1 MRKTLRYVAA
11 FAAYLC
17 VTCADGNFTPFTL
30 ALLFANVYI
39 GMNPIISFASF
50 VVPFAF
56 AFDLTVLWTSAL
68 GGAITVSSALLLR
81 KKKGRG
87 YVAFCVALVAVSTVP
102 FVAFARSYDVV
113 LRSVFAGVISV
124 AIFPMTAAAKAWLIK
139 GLKYR
144 LSTDEFI
151 SAALLLIA
159 VGYGVVTLTG
169 EYLWFSVSVFCI
181 MLSSALLSGFTPLL
195 IAVITAAPPSLYY
208 GSFTPVAVYALVALA
223 PTAFSKYSSLLTAV
237 TTVGA
242 ETALYFFT
250 SAFDGMQVYETFFLL
265 APSVVY
271 AFIPSSY
278 VKKLNKKLRVFR
290 NDNLGRYNVNRVRA
304 SLSGKLY
311 EVSQAFDEMSA
322 SMEKLGE
329 VARGEDD
336 LKVKVAD
343 EIVYSVCSDCRALA
357 ECRKRGLPDTS
368 VLDKIV
374 TLGVAKGDVNL
385 VDLPRSFTDECSRPE
400 SVVLKLNSLLKD
412 YARGIA
418 EAEALKSGRNLV
430 VAQTKGLSE
439 ILKNMASGYSKKL
452 EDSAALEKK
461 ITDTLFACGIYV
473 SETLVFGGETPEIN
487 VTASPV
493 AIASPFFLKAVG
505 EAVGYKVTI
514 SSREN
519 VSDELSAVTLTRAPN
534 LDAAFGVAS
543 RTRSDQTKSGDTHSI
558 TRLSAGKFLV
568 ALSDGMGSGKNAEDA
583 SATAISLVETFYKSG
598 LCSDLVLSTVNKALT
613 FNREDDF
620 TAMDIGV
627 VDLYCGSADF
637 IKIGTPYS
645 FVITRDSVKIIEG
658 SSLPLGIL
666 DEIRPTVCK
675 TELKS
680 GDTIVFVSDG
690 VSDAFGSAS
699 DLIDFLTTEKA
710 VNPKTLADN
719 VMEKALS
726 LTDGIAR
733 DDMTAFCVRL
743 FDAC

>member
-1 MRKTLRYVAA
+1 
-11 FAAYLC
+11 
-17 VTCADGNFTPFTL
+17 
-30 ALLFANVYI
+30 
-39 GMNPIISFASF
+39 
-50 VVPFAF
+50 
-56 AFDLTVLWTSAL
+56 
-68 GGAITVSSALLLR
+68 
-81 KKKGRG
+81 
-87 YVAFCVALVAVSTVP
+87 
-102 FVAFARSYDVV
+102 
-113 LRSVFAGVISV
+113 
-124 AIFPMTAAAKAWLIK
+124 
-139 GLKYR
+139 
-144 LSTDEFI
+144 
-151 SAALLLIA
+151 
-159 VGYGVVTLTG
+159 
-169 EYLWFSVSVFCI
+169 
-181 MLSSALLSGFTPLL
+181 
-195 IAVITAAPPSLYY
+195 
-208 GSFTPVAVYALVALA
+208 
-223 PTAFSKYSSLLTAV
+223 
-237 TTVGA
+237 
-242 ETALYFFT
+242 
-250 SAFDGMQVYETFFLL
+250 
-265 APSVVY
+265 
-271 AFIPSSY
+271 
-278 VKKLNKKLRVFR
+278 
-290 NDNLGRYNVNRVRA
+290 
-304 SLSGKLY
+304 
-311 EVSQAFDEMSA
+311 
-322 SMEKLGE
+322 
-329 VARGEDD
+329 
-336 LKVKVAD
+336 
-343 EIVYSVCSDCRALA
+343 
-357 ECRKRGLPDTS
+357 
-368 VLDKIV
+368 
-374 TLGVAKGDVNL
+374 
-385 VDLPRSFTDECSRPE
+385 
-400 SVVLKLNSLLKD
+400 
-412 YARGIA
+412 
-418 EAEALKSGRNLV
+418 
-430 VAQTKGLSE
+430 
-439 ILKNMASGYSKKL
+439 MASGYSKKL